1 MQTSAQVGIQQSAP
15 DNSPFQGSS
24 QQKNQTTRLSEISN
38 FLDQLFKLKLKIS
51 QKQAE
56 DLKGEKNY
64 QKKISANFE
73 WNFVCA
79 CNLNLKTFHGC
90 YLYLKN
96 KGANKLLSNK
106 IQGCIL
112 NWFDNII
119 AIVKKYF
126 LMLGQLMD
134 TIYANK

>member
-24 QQKNQTTRLSEISN
+24 EQKNQTTRLSEISN

-64 QKKISANFE
+64 QKRYQ
-73 WNFVCA
+73 
-79 CNLNLKTFHGC
+79 L
-90 YLYLKN
+90 
-96 KGANKLLSNK
+96 
-106 IQGCIL
+106 IL
-112 NWFDNII
+112 NGILYVLVI
-119 AIVKKYF
+119 
-126 LMLGQLMD
+126 
-134 TIYANK
+134 

>member
-24 QQKNQTTRLSEISN
+24 KQKNQTTRLSEISN

-73 WNFVCA
+73 WN
-79 CNLNLKTFHGC
+79 
-90 YLYLKN
+90 LYVLV
-96 KGANKLLSNK
+96 
-106 IQGCIL
+106 I
-112 NWFDNII
+112 
-119 AIVKKYF
+119 
-126 LMLGQLMD
+126 
-134 TIYANK
+134 